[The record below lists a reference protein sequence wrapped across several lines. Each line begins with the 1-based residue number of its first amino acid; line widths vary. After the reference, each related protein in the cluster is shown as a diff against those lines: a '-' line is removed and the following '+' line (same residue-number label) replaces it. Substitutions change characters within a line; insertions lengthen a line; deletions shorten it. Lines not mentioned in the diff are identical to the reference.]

1 MTLVRCPDG
10 HTALPR
16 RASPVPGLSYSLCPG
31 KHNEPRQRQYGR
43 PATGPPLC
51 KGSCRRTPTE
61 GLAEYRRWQP
71 VLPVRCPDGQAV
83 LPHPVKQPSKM
94 MQSAP
99 QSPLHG
105 FAMLSPLC
113 TRGAAVLPHRATEP
127 GPVVSRAAKTAPLCK
142 GSCRRTPTEGLRERL
157 WSGSQ
162 ATMPRSIQRKNY
174 EIFVAFLF
182 ALCYYHIK

>member
-1 MTLVRCPDG
+1 MAVRTPD
-10 HTALPR
+10 
-16 RASPVPGLSYSLCPG
+16 
-31 KHNEPRQRQYGR
+31 QRQYGR

-94 MQSAP
+94 MQSAS

-113 TRGAAVLPHRATEP
+113 TRGAVASRRGGEPPLPNCAAALENRIDLGLHP
-127 GPVVSRAAKTAPLCK
+127 GICRCWLASAGAGRQTTHTAWESF
-142 GSCRRTPTEGLRERL
+142 GSSVTLVGKLHSFGAGFFPSPRLAREGREGL
-157 WSGSQ
+157 
-162 ATMPRSIQRKNY
+162 
-174 EIFVAFLF
+174 
-182 ALCYYHIK
+182 